1 MWVGFPPGTVR
12 KLNSQKPARKSELSQ
27 NMSDPKRPHETPE
40 ERERAKIARFSQY
53 VLSQEAWFGIAD
65 ELEAAMKLLE
75 PQIEHFWECFRADAG
90 VVEKKDSE
98 PAPKH
103 SLINAHMMLAGFAIE
118 NLCKGYLAGRL
129 SWEEKEDVKSGGKL
143 PQTWRTHEILEL
155 VLSTGLEV
163 TDIEKDLLKR
173 IGDAIWR
180 GRYPGP
186 TSHKEIEP
194 FAQWGC
200 DVPRIRTVLQKL
212 RAHVG
217 AKDS

>member
-1 MWVGFPPGTVR
+1 MWVRFPPGTLSYAILQT
-12 KLNSQKPARKSELSQ
+12 KSLKSERSQ
-27 NMSDPKRPHETPE
+27 NIAMERPHETPE
-40 ERERAKIARFSQY
+40 ERERAQIARFSQY
-53 VLSQEAWFGIAD
+53 VLSPEAWFRIAD

-75 PQIEHFWECFRADAG
+75 PQIERFWECLRADAC

-103 SLINAHMMLAGFAIE
+103 SLINVNMMLAGFAIE
-118 NLCKGYLAGRL
+118 NLCKGYLAGGL
-129 SWEEKEDVKSGGKL
+129 SWEEKEDVKLGGKL

-186 TSHKEIEP
+186 TSHKKIEP
-194 FAQWGC
+194 FVQWGG